1 MDVSKIKEC
10 PDCASRNIIHSEIR
24 DQIICRDCG
33 LVYEPLSPVEDLN
46 FAKAH
51 KMRITAIPKSRPLK
65 SKPRKKSRKK
75 PTKKKAKKAAKRKPT
90 KKKTTKKKAV
100 KKKPKKSTKKPVKR
114 KTTKKKATRKKRR

>member
-10 PDCASRNIIHSEIR
+10 PDCASRNIIHSAMR

-33 LVYEPLSPVEDLN
+33 LVYEPLSPIEDLN

-65 SKPRKKSRKK
+65 SKPRKKSRK
-75 PTKKKAKKAAKRKPT
+75 A
-90 KKKTTKKKAV
+90 
-100 KKKPKKSTKKPVKR
+100 
-114 KTTKKKATRKKRR
+114 TKKKATKKKPAKKKTAKKPAKKASKKKVAKKAKPKKKPAKKKTKRR